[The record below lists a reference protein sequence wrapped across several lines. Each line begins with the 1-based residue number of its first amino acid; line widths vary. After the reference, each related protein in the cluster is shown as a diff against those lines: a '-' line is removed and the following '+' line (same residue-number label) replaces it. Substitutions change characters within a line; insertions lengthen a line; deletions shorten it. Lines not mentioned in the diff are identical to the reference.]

1 MRWVRVAPA
10 KLSLVPQYSPSQRV
24 TLFLVPR
31 IASAIIR
38 ILGSTL
44 RYEDIIA
51 PGVTPGSQIP
61 GPVVYAF
68 WHRCLLSCAYYFRGQ
83 KIAILISRSFDG
95 ELIAR
100 TVERLGFIAIR
111 GSSSRGGAAALRQ
124 IADEYG
130 RGTRCA
136 ITADGPRGPN
146 MVAKPG
152 TAQLAQLVGTWVGT
166 FYVLPLKAW
175 ELKTWDRFLIPK
187 PFSRVLITWPP
198 HIPAEE
204 VSEETVQQNLDDGVA
219 MASKARAT

>member
-1 MRWVRVAPA
+1 M
-10 KLSLVPQYSPSQRV
+10 PQYSTSQRLI
-24 TLFLVPR
+24 LFLVPR
-31 IASAIIR
+31 LASAFIR

-44 RYEDIIA
+44 RYEDVIA

-68 WHRCLLSCAYYFRGQ
+68 WHRCLLSCAYYFRNQ

-111 GSSSRGGAAALRQ
+111 GSSSRGGATALRQ
-124 IADEYG
+124 IAEEYG

-152 TAQLAQLVGTWVGT
+152 TAQFAQLVGTWVGT
-166 FYVLPLKAW
+166 FYVLPLRAW

-198 HIPAEE
+198 HVPADQ
-204 VSEETVQQNLDDGVA
+204 VSEFTVQQNLDEGVA
-219 MASKARAT
+219 MASSRIGR

>member
-1 MRWVRVAPA
+1 MASNYT
-10 KLSLVPQYSPSQRV
+10 LSQRV

-31 IASAIIR
+31 IASLFIR
-38 ILGSTL
+38 VLGSTL
-44 RYEDIIA
+44 RYEDVIT
-51 PGVTPGSQIP
+51 PGVTPGSRIP

-124 IADEYG
+124 IADEYA

-166 FYVLPLKAW
+166 FYVLPLRAW

-198 HIPAEE
+198 HVPADQVTEQ
-204 VSEETVQQNLDDGVA
+204 TVQQNLDTAVA
-219 MASKARAT
+219 MAQLTTNN

>member
-1 MRWVRVAPA
+1 M
-10 KLSLVPQYSPSQRV
+10 SQYSTSQRI
-24 TLFLVPR
+24 TLFWVPR
-31 IASAIIR
+31 IASLLIR
-38 ILGSTL
+38 LLGSTL
-44 RYEDIIA
+44 RYEDVVA

-83 KIAILISRSFDG
+83 RIAILISRSFDG

-124 IADEYG
+124 IAEEYG

-166 FYVLPLKAW
+166 FYVFPLRAW
-175 ELKTWDRFLIPK
+175 ELKTWDRFFIPK

-198 HIPAEE
+198 HVPAAR
-204 VSEETVQQNLDDGVA
+204 VSGASVQQNLDEGVA
-219 MASKARAT
+219 MAKLRTDR